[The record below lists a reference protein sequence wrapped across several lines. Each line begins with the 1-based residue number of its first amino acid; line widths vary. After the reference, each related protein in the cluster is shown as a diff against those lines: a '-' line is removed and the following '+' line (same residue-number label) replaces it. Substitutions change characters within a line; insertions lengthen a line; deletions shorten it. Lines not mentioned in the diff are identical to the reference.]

1 MLGGRLKTDPRGFFK
16 RLFLLW
22 ISAQHVPMFF
32 NNVVELFT
40 KWGVL
45 KEALNALVRRAG
57 RFGREAVIL
66 GHIFI
71 TFPCVL
77 QPFLWV
83 TPPSETLIQ
92 MGGLFDLVTPCT
104 TNPTYATA
112 LANGEVIF

>member
-1 MLGGRLKTDPRGFFK
+1 MLGACLKTYPLGFFK
-16 RLFLLW
+16 RLFQLW
-22 ISAQHVPMFF
+22 ISAQDVPMFF

-45 KEALNALVRRAG
+45 MAALNALVRRAG

-66 GHIFI
+66 GHIFT

-83 TPPSETLIQ
+83 TPLSETLIQ
-92 MGGLFDLVTPCT
+92 LGGLFDIVTPCT
-104 TNPTYATA
+104 TN
-112 LANGEVIF
+112 GEVIF